1 MMIHDDLAHVE
12 RVRTLLPALSQTL
25 PSGRTP
31 IFFDAPGGAQVTQ
44 RMLDA
49 MTGYLSRY
57 NANLGAPYFSS
68 LKTVEVMQQAR
79 ESVAALLNAHAEN
92 IIFGPTATHLMFG
105 FSRALSQTWQAGD
118 EIIVSALDHYS
129 NVSSWQRAAQ
139 DRGVI
144 VHQVRIDADT
154 LDLDYAHLASL
165 LNERT
170 RLVAVTHAS
179 NVSGQIVDVA
189 RVVRLAKAAGAL
201 TFVDAVHYAPHH
213 LLDVQALDCDFL
225 ALSAYKFTGPHV
237 AALYAKTAHLERL
250 TPYKVEPAACVNPN
264 QWEQGTQNFEG
275 LAALSATVAYL
286 ADLAAIAGISEER
299 SAEMCTLRDQL
310 VRSFAWI
317 NQHEQDLSAYFLERL
332 RAYPQITVYGRRDVR
347 GRTPTFAFRLAGVE
361 PRALSEFYAQY
372 DVCIGDG
379 HFYAQGLVTHLGLM
393 AQGGVNRLGF
403 LHYNTRTE
411 IDRFFELLD
420 LFLSQPKNSS

>member
-1 MMIHDDLAHVE
+1 MIVHDTLAHVD
-12 RVRTLLPALSQTL
+12 RVRALLPALSQIA
-25 PSGRTP
+25 PSGRAP

-68 LKTVEVMQQAR
+68 QKTVAVMQQAR
-79 ESVAALLNAHAEN
+79 ESVAALLNARAEN
-92 IIFGPTATHLMFG
+92 IVFGPTATNLMFG

-139 DRGVI
+139 DRGVT
-144 VHQVRIDADT
+144 VHQVRIDHET

-165 LNERT
+165 LHART

-189 RVVRLAKAAGAL
+189 RVVALAKSVGAL

-213 LLDVQALDCDFL
+213 LVDVQALDCDFL
-225 ALSAYKFTGPHV
+225 AISAYKFTGPHL
-237 AALYAKTAHLERL
+237 ACLYAKTEHLERL
-250 TPYKVEPAACVNPN
+250 QPYKVEPAACVNPH

-275 LAALSATVAYL
+275 LAALSATVDYL
-286 ADLAAIAGISEER
+286 ANIAAIVAYVGR
-299 SAEMCTLRDQL
+299 SPATTLRERL
-310 VRSFAWI
+310 IASFAWI
-317 NQHEQDLSAYFLERL
+317 HQHEQELSAYFLQRL
-332 RAYPQITVYGRRDVR
+332 RAYPQMTLYGWTEVQ
-347 GRTPTFAFRLAGVE
+347 GRTPTFAFRIEGRS
-361 PRALSEFYAQY
+361 PREFSEFCGQY
-372 DVCIGDG
+372 DVCVGDG
-379 HFYAQGLVTHLGLM
+379 HFYAQGLVGHLGLM
-393 AQGGVNRLGF
+393 AHGGVNRLGF
-403 LHYNTRTE
+403 LHYNTRSE
-411 IDRFFELLD
+411 IERFFELLD
-420 LFLSQPKNSS
+420 VFLSLS

>member
-1 MMIHDDLAHVE
+1 MIVHDTLAHVD
-12 RVRTLLPALSQTL
+12 RVRALLPALSQIA
-25 PSGRTP
+25 PSGRAP

-68 LKTVEVMQQAR
+68 QKTVAVMQQAR
-79 ESVAALLNAHAEN
+79 ESVAALLNAQAEN
-92 IIFGPTATHLMFG
+92 IVFGPTATNLMFG

-139 DRGVI
+139 DRGVT
-144 VHQVRIDADT
+144 VHQVRIDPET

-165 LNERT
+165 LHART

-189 RVVRLAKAAGAL
+189 RVVALAKSVGAL

-213 LLDVQALDCDFL
+213 LVDVQALDCDFL
-225 ALSAYKFTGPHV
+225 AISAYKFTGPHL
-237 AALYAKTAHLERL
+237 ACLYAKTEHLERL
-250 TPYKVEPAACVNPN
+250 QPYKVEPAACVNPH

-275 LAALSATVAYL
+275 LAALSATVDYL
-286 ADLAAIAGISEER
+286 ANIAAIVAYVGR
-299 SAEMCTLRDQL
+299 SPATTLRERL
-310 VRSFAWI
+310 IASFAWI
-317 NQHEQDLSAYFLERL
+317 HQHEQELSAYFLQRL
-332 RAYPQITVYGRRDVR
+332 RAYPQMTLYGWTEVQ
-347 GRTPTFAFRLAGVE
+347 GRTPTFAFRIEGRS
-361 PRALSEFYAQY
+361 PREFSEFCGQY
-372 DVCIGDG
+372 DVCVGDG
-379 HFYAQGLVTHLGLM
+379 HFYAQGLVGHLGLM
-393 AQGGVNRLGF
+393 AHGGVNRLGF
-403 LHYNTRTE
+403 LHYNTRSE
-411 IDRFFELLD
+411 IERFFELLD
-420 LFLSQPKNSS
+420 VFLSLS

>member
-1 MMIHDDLAHVE
+1 MIVHDSLTQVA
-12 RVRTLLPALSQTL
+12 RVRALLPALSQIA

-31 IFFDAPGGAQVTQ
+31 VFFDAPGGAQVTQ

-68 LKTVEVMQQAR
+68 QQTVAVMQQAR
-79 ESVAALLNAHAEN
+79 ESVAALLNAQAEN
-92 IIFGPTATHLMFG
+92 IVFGPTATNLMFG

-139 DRGVI
+139 DRGVT
-144 VHQVRIDADT
+144 VHQVRLDPET
-154 LDLDYAHLASL
+154 LDLDYVHLARL
-165 LNERT
+165 LNART

-189 RVVRLAKAAGAL
+189 RVVALAKSVGAL

-213 LLDVQALDCDFL
+213 LVDVQALDCDFL
-225 ALSAYKFTGPHV
+225 AISAYKFTGPHV
-237 AALYAKTAHLERL
+237 ASLYAKTEHLERL
-250 TPYKVEPAACVNPN
+250 QPYKVEPAACVNPH

-275 LAALSATVAYL
+275 LAALSATVEYL
-286 ADLAAIAGISEER
+286 ADVAAIVGLTGHVA
-299 SAEMCTLRDQL
+299 ATATLRERL
-310 VRSFAWI
+310 VASFAWMH
-317 NQHEQDLSAYFLERL
+317 QHEQDLSAYFLERL
-332 RAYPQITVYGRRDVR
+332 AAYPQITLYGRREVQE
-347 GRTPTFAFRLAGVE
+347 RTPTFAFRIAGRS
-361 PRALSEFYAQY
+361 PREFSEFCGQY
-372 DVCIGDG
+372 DVCVGDG

-393 AQGGVNRLGF
+393 EQGGVNRLGF
-403 LHYNTRTE
+403 LHYNTRSE
-411 IDRFFELLD
+411 IERFFELLD
-420 LFLSQPKNSS
+420 VFLSQP

>member
-1 MMIHDDLAHVE
+1 MIVHDTLAHVD
-12 RVRTLLPALSQTL
+12 RVRALLPALSQIA
-25 PSGRTP
+25 PSGRAP

-68 LKTVEVMQQAR
+68 QKTVAVMQQAR
-79 ESVAALLNAHAEN
+79 ESVAALLNARAEN
-92 IIFGPTATHLMFG
+92 IVFGPTATNLMFG

-139 DRGVI
+139 DRGVT
-144 VHQVRIDADT
+144 VHQVRIDPET

-165 LNERT
+165 LHART

-189 RVVRLAKAAGAL
+189 RVVALAKSVGAL

-213 LLDVQALDCDFL
+213 LVDVQALDCDFL
-225 ALSAYKFTGPHV
+225 AISAYKFTGPHL
-237 AALYAKTAHLERL
+237 ACLYAKTEHLERL
-250 TPYKVEPAACVNPN
+250 QPYKVEPAACVNPH

-275 LAALSATVAYL
+275 LAALSATVDYL
-286 ADLAAIAGISEER
+286 ANIAAIVAYVGR
-299 SAEMCTLRDQL
+299 SPATTLRERL
-310 VRSFAWI
+310 IASFAWMH
-317 NQHEQDLSAYFLERL
+317 QHEQDLSAYFLQRL
-332 RAYPQITVYGRRDVR
+332 RAYPQITLYGRHEVQ
-347 GRTPTFAFRLAGVE
+347 GRTPTFAFRIQGRS
-361 PRALSEFYAQY
+361 PREFSEFCGQY
-372 DVCIGDG
+372 DVCVGDG
-379 HFYAQGLVTHLGLM
+379 HFYAQGLVGHLGLM
-393 AQGGVNRLGF
+393 AHGGVNRLGF
-403 LHYNTRTE
+403 LHYNTRSE
-411 IDRFFELLD
+411 IERFFELLD
-420 LFLSQPKNSS
+420 VFLSLS

>member
-1 MMIHDDLAHVE
+1 MIAHDTLTHVE
-12 RVRTLLPALSQTL
+12 RVRALLPALSQIA

-44 RMLDA
+44 PMLEA

-68 LKTVEVMQQAR
+68 QKTVAVMQQAR
-79 ESVAALLNAHAEN
+79 ESVAALLNAQAEN
-92 IIFGPTATHLMFG
+92 MVFGPTATNLMFG
-105 FSRALSQTWQAGD
+105 FSRALSQAWQAGD

-129 NVSSWQRAAQ
+129 NVSSWHRAAQ
-139 DRGVI
+139 DRGVT
-144 VHQVRIDADT
+144 VHQIRIDPET
-154 LDLDYAHLASL
+154 LDLDYAHLACL

-189 RVVRLAKAAGAL
+189 RVVALAKSVGAL

-213 LLDVQALDCDFL
+213 LLDVQALGCDFL
-225 ALSAYKFTGPHV
+225 AISAYKFTGPHL
-237 AALYAKTAHLERL
+237 ACLYAKTEHLERL
-250 TPYKVEPAACVNPN
+250 QPYKVEPAACVNPH

-286 ADLAAIAGISEER
+286 AGIAAIGSVSDGVNTAALRER
-299 SAEMCTLRDQL
+299 LSA
-310 VRSFAWI
+310 SFTWI
-317 NQHEQDLSAYFLERL
+317 QQHEQDLSAYFLSRV
-332 RAYPQITVYGRRDVR
+332 RAYPHITLYGRQETQ
-347 GRTPTFAFRLAGVE
+347 GRTPTFAFRIEGRS
-361 PRALSEFYAQY
+361 PREFSEFCGQY

-379 HFYAQGLVTHLGLM
+379 HFYAQGLVSHLGLM

-403 LHYNTRTE
+403 LHYNTRSE
-411 IDRFFELLD
+411 IERFFELLD
-420 LFLSQPKNSS
+420 VFLSQS